1 MKKIMFIVASLGVGG
16 AQKIA
21 SFVMNTYCNNQY
33 DVSVFSLS
41 DEEHN
46 IKLDSKIK
54 VYYMNYSSTNKL
66 ISKLEEI
73 YKTKEII
80 NQINPDYVIIFGSYT
95 FPSIGAVLS
104 KKKIIGCE
112 RGDPYTYT
120 KLRQLINK
128 KLYRKYNFSVFQS
141 EGARDYY
148 KLKNENTKIIANP
161 CFPSKI
167 INIGDE
173 DVIVGAGRLTVDK
186 GFDTLIEAFA
196 SVKTNHSSFK
206 LYIYGNGPYNKKLK
220 EKVQKLNLTNDVV
233 FKGKVNNLTHV
244 FEHPKLFVLSSWFE
258 GLPNTLIEAMS
269 TGIPIV
275 SSDCSPGGARY
286 LTLDGTVG
294 GEIVPIKDAKKM
306 ADSINKVINNIEV
319 AKAIGLAGKKRVLE
333 FNVEKIQE
341 EWLVMMEN
349 M

>member
-1 MKKIMFIVASLGVGG
+1 MKKLMFIVASLGLGG

-21 SFVMNTYCNNQY
+21 SFVMNTYCDSKY

-46 IKLDSKIK
+46 IKLDPRIK
-54 VYYMNYSSTNKL
+54 VYYMNYTSTNKL
-66 ISKLEEI
+66 ISKLDEI
-73 YKTKEII
+73 YKTKQII
-80 NQINPDYVIIFGSYT
+80 NRINPDYVVIFGSYT

-104 KKKIIGCE
+104 GKKIIGCE

-120 KLRQLINK
+120 SLRQFINK
-128 KLYRKYNFSVFQS
+128 RLYKKYYYTVFQS
-141 EGARDYY
+141 EGAKQYY
-148 KLKNENTKIIANP
+148 KINGHNSKIIPNP

-173 DVIVGAGRLTVDK
+173 NVIVGAGRLTIDK

-196 SVKTNHSSFK
+196 LVKSNHPSFK
-206 LYIYGNGPYNKKLK
+206 LYIYGDGPYLENLK
-220 EKVQKLNLTNDVV
+220 EKAKKLNLSNDVL
-233 FKGKVNNLTHV
+233 FKGKVSNLINV

-275 SSDCSPGGARY
+275 ASDCSPGGARY

-306 ADSINKVINNIEV
+306 AQAINQVINNMKN
-319 AKAIGLAGKKRVLE
+319 AKQIGLSWKK
-333 FNVEKIQE
+333 
-341 EWLVMMEN
+341 
-349 M
+349 